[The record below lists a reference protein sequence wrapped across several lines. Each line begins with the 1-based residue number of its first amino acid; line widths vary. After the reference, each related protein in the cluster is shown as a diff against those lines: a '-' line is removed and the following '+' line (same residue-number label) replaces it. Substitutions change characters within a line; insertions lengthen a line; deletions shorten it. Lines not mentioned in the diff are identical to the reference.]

1 MAWTPTRGSTLGR
14 CPVRHRAGGGRRRLT
29 RGPGSSATAKEKAA
43 AAAGLRLWPKKEEEG
58 GLLRAGPEGR
68 MGLAARTEK
77 EGISIL
83 FLFIS
88 RIFKWIFKRDLNSF
102 SHATKTS
109 PSQIKYAPA

>member
-1 MAWTPTRGSTLGR
+1 MARTPTCGSALGR

-68 MGLAARTEK
+68 MGLAAKTEK
-77 EGISIL
+77 KGFPFFF
-83 FLFIS
+83 FLFPE
-88 RIFKWIFKRDLNSF
+88 F
-102 SHATKTS
+102 SNGFSKG
-109 PSQIKYAPA
+109 I